1 MSSARH
7 SLAERGT
14 HGSYRAYKS
23 AWQGQP
29 SAPPDVVVQNNDD
42 ARTAYVSWNGAT
54 EVAQWRLLSGADEQ
68 TATEGLVVDKDSFE
82 TEIPIPDDAPYVAV
96 QALDVDGNVLAI
108 GVAD

>member
-1 MSSARH
+1 VA
-7 SLAERGT
+7 
-14 HGSYRAYKS
+14 
-23 AWQGQP
+23 
-29 SAPPDVVVQNNDD
+29 
-42 ARTAYVSWNGAT
+42 AT
-54 EVAQWRLLSGADEQ
+54 QWADEQ